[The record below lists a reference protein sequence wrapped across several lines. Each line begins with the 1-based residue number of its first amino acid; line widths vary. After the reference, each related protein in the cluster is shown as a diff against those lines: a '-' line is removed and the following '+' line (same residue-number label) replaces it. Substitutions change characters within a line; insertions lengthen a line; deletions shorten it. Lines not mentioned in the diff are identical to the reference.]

1 MKLSQNIKNSILFV
15 LGSVLTAL
23 GISVFYIPNKIV
35 TGGVSGIA
43 TVLFYALSI
52 APSVSYFIINLV
64 LVLLGIRYL
73 GKSFII
79 KSVIG
84 SSIVTLFI
92 QIFSYVPTF
101 TEDIILNSVFGSVI
115 SGFGIG
121 LTLIAGGS
129 TGGTDILGRLIQY
142 KYPSASIGTAML
154 ICDFIVIFVS
164 LILFKD
170 IDFAL
175 YGIVSLFISTYAI
188 NFLIRKLNV
197 SKLAFVVSEK
207 RDELVR
213 ELIKKS
219 PRGITI
225 MNVTGG
231 YTGKDKHMIMCA
243 LKDREMP
250 VFQKCVTEIDSDAF
264 VIYSESEQIF
274 GNGFQVYR

>member
-52 APSVSYFIINLV
+52 TPSVSYFIINLV
-64 LVLLGIRYL
+64 LVLLGSRYL

-164 LILFKD
+164 LILFKN
-170 IDFAL
+170 IDYAL
-175 YGIVSLFISTYAI
+175 YGIVSLFIATYAI

-207 RDELVR
+207 REDLVR

-219 PRGITI
+219 PRGITV
-225 MNVTGG
+225 MNVVGG

-250 VFQKCVTEIDSDAF
+250 IFQKCVTDIDPEAF
-264 VIYSESEQIF
+264 IIYSESEQIF

>member
-1 MKLSQNIKNSILFV
+1 MKLSQGIKNGMLFV
-15 LGSVLTAL
+15 VGSILTAL

-35 TGGVSGIA
+35 TGGVSGIS
-43 TVLFYALSI
+43 TVLFYACNI
-52 APSVSYFIINLV
+52 PPSVSYFVINLV

-92 QIFSYVPTF
+92 QIFSYMPTF
-101 TEDIILNSVFGSVI
+101 TEDIILNAIFGSVI

-142 KYPSASIGTAML
+142 KHPSASIGTAML

-164 LILFKD
+164 LILFKN

-175 YGIVSLFISTYAI
+175 YGIVSLFIATYAI

-207 RDELVR
+207 REELVR

-225 MNVTGG
+225 MNVVGG

-250 VFQKCVTEIDSDAF
+250 IFQKCVTDIDSEAF
-264 VIYSESEQIF
+264 IIYSESEQIF